1 MNTFSLKPVNRALAE
16 GQLETDTQLPGVPFG
31 RKHGVS
37 VDDDEGVVVVV
48 GAGVGSDG
56 ASRGG
61 SVGLSIGISSS
72 SSKGSS
78 SEGKPPSTSSQSCG
92 SLSRTGT

>member
-1 MNTFSLKPVNRALAE
+1 MNTFSLKLVSRALAE
-16 GQLETDTQLPGVPFG
+16 GQLEADTQLPGVPFG

-37 VDDDEGVVVVV
+37 VGDGEGVVVVV
-48 GAGVGSDG
+48 VAGVGSDG

-61 SVGLSIGISSS
+61 SVGLSIGMSSS

-78 SEGKPPSTSSQSCG
+78 SEARPPPTSSQSCG
-92 SLSRTGT
+92 SLSGTGT